1 MDPWHVGLHA
11 TNNLLC
17 YAVGMVFLL
26 LLMVGFANPLSFH
39 HEGFENNDA
48 KVEGDATLSESEI
61 QLTKTTRYQS
71 NAYSV
76 GRVTSFERLH
86 LWDMST
92 GKITDFTTEFSFV
105 IFSNETSFG
114 DGLAFFFA
122 DPELPFFHQ
131 IQEGGGLGLL
141 DGNQLLDSTKYPFV
155 AVEFDT
161 HTNSWDPPGPHVGIN
176 FNSMRSNK
184 TVPWAVDIREMKV
197 YYCVIEYNATTHSL
211 NVSFTGNFFNVAK
224 PVKSYVSCNV
234 DLRYYLPEW
243 VIFGFSA
250 ATGFMFELNTL
261 HSWSFHSTSQINENV
276 SNKIPPIPA
285 SPIPNPSPSPIPN
298 PSPSPNSTDNISSRQ
313 EGNKGLL
320 MGLKVGVGIAASFL
334 IVGLVCIL
342 MWRRMAKGKKEDS
355 ILDLGMDDEFQKV
368 TGPKR
373 FCYKELASA
382 TNNFAESQKI
392 GQGGFGGVYKGY
404 LKELNSNV
412 AIKRISSESRQGAK
426 EYASEVKIISQLRHR
441 NLVQLIGWCHMK
453 KDLLLIYEFMQKGSL
468 DSHLYGGKSILT
480 CQMRYNIAMDL
491 ALAVL
496 YLHEEWDQCVL
507 HRDIKSSN
515 IMLDSS
521 FNAKLGDFGLA
532 RLVDHEKGFQTTIL
546 AGTRGY
552 IAPEYFTTG
561 KARKESDIYSLGVVL
576 LELATGR
583 KPVDLNAKEGQITI
597 FEWVWELYKLGKLLE
612 VVDTKLGGAF
622 DEEQMKHLV
631 IAGLWCA
638 NPDYTSRPSVRQ
650 LIQVLKFEA
659 PLPVLP
665 QKLPEP
671 NYDSPIMC
679 TIFASISSPLS
690 DYMLEPNT
698 M

>member
-1 MDPWHVGLHA
+1 M
-11 TNNLLC
+11 
-17 YAVGMVFLL
+17 MFL

-39 HEGFENNDA
+39 HQGFEYNN
-48 KVEGDATLSESEI
+48 VRIEGDATLSQSEI

-92 GKITDFTTEFSFV
+92 GKLTDFTTQFSFV

-122 DPELPFFHQ
+122 DPELPLSNQ
-131 IQEGGGLGLL
+131 IQQGGGLGLL
-141 DGNQLLDSTKYPFV
+141 DGDQVLNSTRHPFV

-161 HTNSWDPPGPHVGIN
+161 HQNSWDPPGPHVGIN
-176 FNSMRSNK
+176 FNSMRSNR
-184 TVPWAVDIREMKV
+184 TVPWSIDIRQMKV
-197 YYCVIEYNATTHSL
+197 YYCVIEYNATTHNL
-211 NVSFTGNFFNVAK
+211 NVSFTGNTFNGK
-224 PVKSYVSCNV
+224 PVKSHVSCNV

-250 ATGFMFELNTL
+250 ATGVMFELNTL
-261 HSWSFHSTSQINENV
+261 QSWSFHSTLQSNENV

-285 SPIPNPSPSPIPN
+285 PPILNPSPSPF
-298 PSPSPNSTDNISSRQ
+298 STDKISPKQ

-320 MGLKVGVGIAASFL
+320 MGLEVGVGIAASFL
-334 IVGLVCIL
+334 VLGLVCIL
-342 MWRRMAKGKKEDS
+342 IWKRRTKGKKEDS
-355 ILDLGMDDEFQKV
+355 VLDLSMDDEFQKGI
-368 TGPKR
+368 GPKR
-373 FCYKELASA
+373 FCYRELASA
-382 TNNFAESQKI
+382 TNNFAESRKI

-412 AIKRISSESRQGAK
+412 AIKRISRESRQGAK

-453 KDLLLIYEFMQKGSL
+453 KDLLLMYEFMQNGSL
-468 DSHLYGGKSILT
+468 DSHLYRGKSILT

-496 YLHEEWDQCVL
+496 YLHEEWEQCVL

-597 FEWVWELYKLGKLLE
+597 FEWVWEFYKLGKLIE

-622 DEEQMKHLV
+622 GEEEMKHLL
-631 IAGLWCA
+631 IGGLWCA

-671 NYDSPIMC
+671 NYHSPSMN
-679 TIFASISSPLS
+679 TIFAASSSPLS
-690 DYMLEPNT
+690 GYMLEPNT

>member
-1 MDPWHVGLHA
+1 MAPCHVGLHA
-11 TNNLLC
+11 TNYVLC
-17 YAVGMVFLL
+17 YAVEMMFLL
-26 LLMVGFANPLSFH
+26 LMISFANPLSFRH
-39 HEGFENNDA
+39 HGFEYNDA
-48 KVEGDATLSESEI
+48 RIEGDATLTHSEI
-61 QLTKTTRYQS
+61 QLTATTRYQT

-92 GKITDFTTEFSFV
+92 GKLTDFTTQFSFV
-105 IFSNETSFG
+105 IFSNETAFG

-122 DPELPFFHQ
+122 DPELPLSNK
-131 IQEGGGLGLL
+131 IQQGGGLGLV
-141 DGNQLLDSTKYPFV
+141 DGNQLYKSTKYPFV

-161 HTNSWDPPGPHVGIN
+161 HQNSWDPPDTHVGIN
-176 FNSMRSNK
+176 LNSMRSNK
-184 TVPWAVDIREMKV
+184 TVPWPIDIRQMKV
-197 YYCVIEYNATTHSL
+197 YYCVIEYNASTHNL
-211 NVSFTGNFFNVAK
+211 NVSFTGNKFNGK
-224 PVKSYVSCNV
+224 PIKSYISCNV

-250 ATGFMFELNTL
+250 ATGVMFELNTL
-261 HSWSFHSTSQINENV
+261 QSWSFHSTLLSNENG
-276 SNKIPPIPA
+276 SNKIPPIAA
-285 SPIPNPSPSPIPN
+285 SPTPNPSPSPISTPKI
-298 PSPSPNSTDNISSRQ
+298 SPKK
-313 EGNKGLL
+313 EGNKGLSMEL
-320 MGLKVGVGIAASFL
+320 EVGVGIAAGFL
-334 IVGLVCIL
+334 ILGLVCIL
-342 MWRRMAKGKKEDS
+342 MWKRRAKGKKEDS
-355 ILDLGMDDEFQKV
+355 ILDLSMDEEFRKGI
-368 TGPKR
+368 GPKR
-373 FCYKELASA
+373 FCYKELVSA

-404 LKELNSNV
+404 LKDLNSNV
-412 AIKRISSESRQGAK
+412 AVKRISRESKQGEK
-426 EYASEVKIISQLRHR
+426 EYASEVKIISKLRHR

-453 KDLLLIYEFMQKGSL
+453 KDLLLISEFMENGSL
-468 DSHLYGGKSILT
+468 DSHLYRGKSILT
-480 CQMRYNIAMDL
+480 WQMRYNIAMDL

-496 YLHEEWDQCVL
+496 YLHEEWEQCVL

-532 RLVDHEKGFQTTIL
+532 RLVDHDKGSQTTIL

-561 KARKESDIYSLGVVL
+561 KARKESDIYSFGVVL

-583 KPVDLNAKEGQITI
+583 KPIDLSAKEGQITI
-597 FEWVWELYKLGKLLE
+597 FEWVLELHRFGKLLE

-622 DEEQMKHLV
+622 DEEQMKQLV
-631 IAGLWCA
+631 IVGLWCA
-638 NPDYTSRPSVRQ
+638 NPDHTSRPSVRQ
-650 LIQVLKFEA
+650 VIQVLKFET

-665 QKLPEP
+665 QKLYEP
-671 NYDSPIMC
+671 NYHSPTMT

-690 DYMLEPNT
+690 GYMLEPNT

>member
-1 MDPWHVGLHA
+1 MAPSSHIGLHA
-11 TNNLLC
+11 TTNNLFC
-17 YAVGMVFLL
+17 YSQGIMFLF
-26 LLMVGFANPLSFH
+26 LMMSFANPLSFRH
-39 HEGFENNDA
+39 HGFQYNDT
-48 KVEGDATLSESEI
+48 KIEGDAILSQSEI

-76 GRVTSFERLH
+76 GRVTSFQRLH
-86 LWDMST
+86 LWDNIT
-92 GKITDFTTEFSFV
+92 GKLTDFTTQFSFL

-114 DGLAFFFA
+114 DGLAFFLA
-122 DPELPFFHQ
+122 DPELPLSNQ
-131 IQEGGGLGLL
+131 IQQGGGLGLL
-141 DGNQLLDSTKYPFV
+141 DGNQFLNSTKHPFV

-161 HTNSWDPPGPHVGIN
+161 HQNSWDPPGTHVGIN
-176 FNSMRSNK
+176 FNSMKSNK
-184 TVPWAVDIREMKV
+184 TVPWYIDITQMKA
-197 YYCVIEYNATTHSL
+197 YYCVIEYNATTL
-211 NVSFTGNFFNVAK
+211 NLSVSFTGNKLGPK
-224 PVKSYVSCNV
+224 PMKRYISCNV

-250 ATGFMFELNTL
+250 ATGVMFELNTL
-261 HSWSFHSTSQINENV
+261 QSWSFHSTLQSDENV
-276 SNKIPPIPA
+276 SNKIPPIA
-285 SPIPNPSPSPIPN
+285 VSPSPSPF
-298 PSPSPNSTDNISSRQ
+298 STDTISPKQ

-320 MGLKVGVGIAASFL
+320 MGLEVGVGIAATFL
-334 IVGLVCIL
+334 ILGLVCVL
-342 MWRRMAKGKKEDS
+342 MWKKRVKGKKEDS
-355 ILDLGMDDEFQKV
+355 TILDLSMDDEFQKGI
-368 TGPKR
+368 GPRR

-382 TNNFAESQKI
+382 TKNFAESQKI

-404 LKELNSNV
+404 LKELNTNV
-412 AIKRISSESRQGAK
+412 AIKRISRESRQGAK

-453 KDLLLIYEFMQKGSL
+453 KDLLLIYEFMQNGSL
-468 DSHLYGGKSILT
+468 DSHLYRGKSILT
-480 CQMRYNIAMDL
+480 CEMRYNIAMDL

-496 YLHEEWDQCVL
+496 YLHEEWEQCVL

-515 IMLDSS
+515 IMLDSN

-532 RLVDHEKGFQTTIL
+532 RFVDHEKGSQTTIL

-561 KARKESDIYSLGVVL
+561 KARKESDIYSVGVVF

-583 KPVDLNAKEGQITI
+583 KPVDLNAMEGQITI
-597 FEWVWELYKLGKLLE
+597 FEWVWELHQLGKLLE
-612 VVDTKLGGAF
+612 VVDKKLGGAF

-631 IAGLWCA
+631 IVGLWCA
-638 NPDYTSRPSVRQ
+638 NPDHTSRPSVRQ

-665 QKLPEP
+665 QKLAEP
-671 NYDSPIMC
+671 FYHSPTMS

-690 DYMLEPNT
+690 GYMLEPNT